1 MGLPRVN
8 ETLNFSMTIPS
19 SGQKVKYR
27 PYLVKEEKILLQAF
41 ESEDV
46 VTCLQAMCDTIS
58 ACLDEKDN
66 VDVMEL
72 ATFDIEYMFTQL
84 RSKSVGES
92 SEISVK
98 CMNSECN
105 AANKVSVNLESLSV
119 DVSSDDKIVEIND
132 QFSVELRYPTYKS
145 MLANEEAKSP
155 SNTKDQNMN
164 DVLEMIAGAIV
175 AIMTEDERI
184 DCRDQ
189 SQKEVMAFLDSMTAS
204 QLQNLATFFEDMPS
218 LKHTVEFDC
227 KECETHNELVLKGL
241 SDFF

>member
-1 MGLPRVN
+1 MALPRVN

-58 ACLDEKDN
+58 ACLDEKEN

-98 CMNSECN
+98 CKNTECS

-204 QLQNLATFFEDMPS
+204 QLQKLATFFEEMPS

-227 KECETHNELVLKGL
+227 KECEMHNELELKGL

>member
-58 ACLDEKDN
+58 ACLDEKES

-98 CMNSECN
+98 CKNTECS
-105 AANKVSVNLESLSV
+105 AANKVFVDMESLSV
-119 DVSSDDKIVEIND
+119 DVTAVDKIVTIND
-132 QFSVELRYPTYKS
+132 QFSVELKYPTYKS
-145 MLANEEAKSP
+145 MLENESEKNESKSQ
-155 SNTKDQNMN
+155 DQNMN
-164 DVLEMIAGAIV
+164 DVLEIIAGSIV
-175 AIMTEDERI
+175 AIMTDEERI

-189 SQKEVMAFLDSMTAS
+189 SQKELMSFLESMTAS
-204 QLQNLATFFEDMPS
+204 QLQNLSAFFEDMPA

-227 KECETHNELVLKGL
+227 EKCKTHNELELKGL

>member
-1 MGLPRVN
+1 MALPRVN

-58 ACLDEKDN
+58 ACLDEKEN

-84 RSKSVGES
+84 RAKSVGES

-98 CMNSECN
+98 CKNTECN
-105 AANKVSVNLESLSV
+105 VANKVFVDLESLSV
-119 DVSSDDKIVEIND
+119 DVSSVDKIVRIND
-132 QFSVELRYPTYKS
+132 QFSVELQYPTYRS

-155 SNTKDQNMN
+155 SNTQDQNMN

-189 SQKEVMAFLDSMTAS
+189 SPKEVMAFLDSMTAS
-204 QLQNLATFFEDMPS
+204 QLQNLSAFFEDMPS
-218 LKHTVEFDC
+218 LKHTIEFDC
-227 KECETHNELVLKGL
+227 KECETHNELELKGL

>member
-1 MGLPRVN
+1 MALPRVN
-8 ETLNFSMTIPS
+8 ETLNFTMKIPS
-19 SGQKVKYR
+19 TGKTVKYR

-41 ESEDV
+41 ESKDT

-58 ACLDEKDN
+58 SCLDEKEK
-66 VDVMEL
+66 VDVMQL

-98 CMNSECN
+98 CKNTECN
-105 AANKVSVNLESLSV
+105 AANEVSVNLENLSV
-119 DVSSDDKIVEIND
+119 DVSSEDKIVKISD
-132 QFSVELRYPTYKS
+132 QFSVELQYPTYKN

-155 SNTKDQNMN
+155 SNTQDQNMN

-184 DCRDQ
+184 DCRGE
-189 SQKEVMAFLDSMTAS
+189 SQKELMAFLDSMTAS
-204 QLQNLATFFEDMPS
+204 QLQNLSTFFEDMPS
-218 LKHTVEFDC
+218 LKHKVEFDC
-227 KECETHNELVLKGL
+227 KECETHNELELKGL

>member
-41 ESEDV
+41 ESEDT

-58 ACLDEKDN
+58 ACLDEKEN

-98 CMNSECN
+98 CNNTECN
-105 AANKVSVNLESLSV
+105 AANKVLVDLESLSV
-119 DVSSDDKIVEIND
+119 DVSSVDKIVKIND
-132 QFSVELRYPTYKS
+132 QFSVEMMYPTYKN
-145 MLANEEAKSP
+145 MLANEDAKSG
-155 SNTKDQNMN
+155 SNTQDQNMN
-164 DVLEMIAGAIV
+164 DVLEMIASAIV
-175 AIMTEDERI
+175 AIMTEEERI

-189 SQKEVMAFLDSMTAS
+189 SPKEVMAFLDSMTAA
-204 QLQNLATFFEDMPS
+204 QLQNLSAFFEDMPS

>member
-41 ESEDV
+41 ESEDT

-58 ACLDEKDN
+58 ACLDEKEN
-66 VDVMEL
+66 VDIMEL

-98 CMNSECN
+98 CKNTECN
-105 AANKVSVNLESLSV
+105 AANKVFVDLESLTV
-119 DVSSDDKIVEIND
+119 DVASDDKVVKIND
-132 QFSVELRYPTYKS
+132 QFSVELQYPTYKS
-145 MLANEEAKSP
+145 MLANEEGKSA
-155 SNTKDQNMN
+155 SNTQEQNMN
-164 DVLEMIAGAIV
+164 DVLEMIASSIV
-175 AIMTEDERI
+175 AIMTDDERI

-189 SQKEVMAFLDSMTAS
+189 SPKEVMAFLDSMTAS
-204 QLQNLATFFEDMPS
+204 QLQNLSAFFEDMPS
-218 LKHTVEFDC
+218 LKHTIEFDC
-227 KECETHNELVLKGL
+227 KECKTHNELVLKGL

>member
-8 ETLNFSMTIPS
+8 DTLNFSMTIPS

-58 ACLDEKDN
+58 ACLDEN
-66 VDVMEL
+66 ESVDVMEL

-98 CMNSECN
+98 CKNTECS
-105 AANKVSVNLESLSV
+105 AANKVFVNLESLSV
-119 DVSSDDKIVEIND
+119 DVSSVDKIVKIND
-132 QFSVELRYPTYKS
+132 QFSVEMMYPTYKS
-145 MLANEEAKSP
+145 MLANEEAKSE

-164 DVLEMIAGAIV
+164 DVFEMIASSIV
-175 AIMTEDERI
+175 AIMTDDERI
-184 DCRDQ
+184 DCR
-189 SQKEVMAFLDSMTAS
+189 SQPPKEVMAFLDSMTAS
-204 QLQNLATFFEDMPS
+204 QLQNLSAFFEDMPA
-218 LKHTVEFDC
+218 LKHTIEF
-227 KECETHNELVLKGL
+227 ECEKCKTHNELELKGL

>member
-58 ACLDEKDN
+58 ACLDEKEN

-98 CMNSECN
+98 CMNTECN
-105 AANKVSVNLESLSV
+105 AANKVFVDLESLTV
-119 DVSSDDKIVEIND
+119 DVSSVDKIVTIND
-132 QFSVELRYPTYKS
+132 QFSVELQYPTYKS

-155 SNTKDQNMN
+155 SNTQDQNMN

-189 SQKEVMAFLDSMTAS
+189 SPKEVMAFLDSMTAS
-204 QLQNLATFFEDMPS
+204 QLQNLSRFFEDMPT
-218 LKHTVEFDC
+218 LKHTIEFDC
-227 KECETHNELVLKGL
+227 KDCETHNELELKGL

>member
-58 ACLDEKDN
+58 ACLDEQEN

-98 CMNSECN
+98 CKNEECSE
-105 AANKVSVNLESLSV
+105 ANKVFIDMESLSV
-119 DVSSDDKIVEIND
+119 DVSSVDKIVTIND
-132 QFSVELRYPTYKS
+132 QFSVEMRYPTYKS
-145 MLANEEAKSP
+145 MLKNEDEKRPSKNEEE
-155 SNTKDQNMN
+155 NMN
-164 DVLEMIAGAIV
+164 DVLEMIAGSIV
-175 AIMTEDERI
+175 AIMTDDERI
-184 DCRDQ
+184 DCRNEQ
-189 SQKEVMAFLDSMTAS
+189 PKEVMAFLDSMTAS
-204 QLQNLATFFEDMPS
+204 QLQTLSKFFEDIPA
-218 LKHTVEFDC
+218 LTHTIEFDC
-227 KECETHNELVLKGL
+227 KKCETHNELELKGL

>member
-19 SGQKVKYR
+19 SGKKVKYR

-41 ESEDV
+41 ESEDT

-58 ACLDEKDN
+58 ACLDEKEN

-98 CMNSECN
+98 CKNTECN
-105 AANKVSVNLESLSV
+105 TANKVFVDLESLSV
-119 DVSSDDKIVEIND
+119 DVSSVDKIVRIND
-132 QFSVELRYPTYKS
+132 QFSVELQYPTYRS

-155 SNTKDQNMN
+155 SNTQDQNMN

-175 AIMTEDERI
+175 AIMTDDERI

-189 SQKEVMAFLDSMTAS
+189 SPKEVMAFLDSMTAS
-204 QLQNLATFFEDMPS
+204 QLQGLSKFFEDMPS
-218 LKHTVEFDC
+218 LKHTIEFDC
-227 KECETHNELVLKGL
+227 RECKTHNELELKGL

>member
-8 ETLNFSMTIPS
+8 DTLNFSMTIPS

-41 ESEDV
+41 ESKDT

-58 ACLDEKDN
+58 ACLDEKEN

-98 CMNSECN
+98 CKNEECSE
-105 AANKVSVNLESLSV
+105 ANKVFIDMESLSV
-119 DVSSDDKIVEIND
+119 DVSEVDKIVTIND
-132 QFSVELRYPTYKS
+132 QFSVELRFPTYKS
-145 MLANEEAKSP
+145 MLENEDGKSE
-155 SNTKDQNMN
+155 SKSQDQNMN
-164 DVLEMIAGAIV
+164 DVLSMIAGSIV
-175 AIMTEDERI
+175 AIMTDDERI
-184 DCRDQ
+184 DCRNEQ
-189 SQKEVMAFLDSMTAS
+189 PKEVMAFLDSMTAS
-204 QLQNLATFFEDMPS
+204 QLQTLSKFFEDIPA
-218 LKHTVEFDC
+218 LTHTIEFDC
-227 KECETHNELVLKGL
+227 KKCETHNELELKGL

>member
-58 ACLDEKDN
+58 ACLDEKEN

-98 CMNSECN
+98 CNNTECN
-105 AANKVSVNLESLSV
+105 AANKVLVDLESLSV
-119 DVSSDDKIVEIND
+119 DVSSVDKIVKIND
-132 QFSVELRYPTYKS
+132 QFSVEMMYPTYKN
-145 MLANEEAKSP
+145 MLANEDAKSG
-155 SNTKDQNMN
+155 SNTQDQNMN
-164 DVLEMIAGAIV
+164 DVLEMIASAIV

-189 SQKEVMAFLDSMTAS
+189 SPKEVMAFLDSMTAA
-204 QLQNLATFFEDMPS
+204 QLQNLSAFFEDMPS

-227 KECETHNELVLKGL
+227 KECETHNELELKGL

>member
-8 ETLNFSMTIPS
+8 ETLNFTMTIPS
-19 SGQKVKYR
+19 SGKKIKYR

-41 ESEDV
+41 ESKDT

-58 ACLDEKDN
+58 ACLDERES

-92 SEISVK
+92 SSISVK
-98 CMNSECN
+98 CKECSYSN
-105 AANKVSVNLESLSV
+105 DVVVDLDALSV
-119 DVSSDDKIVEIND
+119 DVSDTETIIKIND
-132 QFSVELRYPTYKS
+132 DISVELQYPTYKS
-145 MLANEEAKSP
+145 MLAGEKVKEQGK
-155 SNTKDQNMN
+155 TEDYKMD
-164 DVLEMIAGAIV
+164 DVLEMIAGSVV
-175 AIMTEDERI
+175 AVITENERI

-189 SQKEVMAFLDSMTAS
+189 SPKEVMAFLDSMTAG
-204 QLQNLATFFEDMPS
+204 QLQLLSVFFEDMPS
-218 LKHTVEFDC
+218 LKHLIEYDC
-227 KECETHNELVLKGL
+227 KECKTHNELELKGL